1 MQGGQIRL
9 NAANAAS
16 LGLADGRLYEIT
28 VFQAERNR
36 TGSNYKLTLR
46 GFEQKRTTCVSNC
59 GDGIKTKFE
68 ACDDGANNDTNGP
81 VDGGATVPPAYGK
94 CSFDCRLRGGFCGD
108 GIVQAGEGWLWVATQ
123 SGLARFDGVK
133 FRDVPLS
140 IPSRREHPI
149 IRCQLLGQREE
160 LWLALEGGLVA
171 RLGKTVTKVFSPQ

>member
-1 MQGGQIRL
+1 MLAPAFG
-9 NAANAAS
+9 NPAS
-16 LGLADGRLYEIT
+16 DWFYRDWQ
-28 VFQAERNR
+28 V
-36 TGSNYKLTLR
+36 
-46 GFEQKRTTCVSNC
+46 
-59 GDGIKTKFE
+59 
-68 ACDDGANNDTNGP
+68 DDGLPGNDVT
-81 VDGGATVPPAYGK
+81 
-94 CSFDCRLRGGFCGD
+94 

-171 RLGKTVTKVFSPQ
+171 RLGKAVTKVFSPQEGLALFKPTSLVQSRDGAVWVSYVDGSVCRLQEERITRFTARDGLSGVGPCWLATDVEGRLWFAKAG